1 MTRDEA
7 REIAKAMLPSYLSG
21 KGIDLKRP
29 FHCLSA
35 FHADRHPSMSY
46 RPKTNTVQ
54 CYGCGEHGDIFDVIR
69 MEYGLDKENQREI
82 FDTAYRV
89 LGIDMEHQNDYPVH
103 SCPVKPKPLVKDN
116 HETAETDYRLFFQ
129 EAASHIEDTDYAR
142 QRGLA
147 PEIIQRFQIG
157 FEPAWKNPTLEEKQ
171 RRRISPSPRLIIP
184 TSPYSYIA
192 RDTREMLT
200 DKQSNYAKLKVGH
213 LRIFNVKALKQSS
226 RPVFITE
233 GEIDAL
239 SIESV
244 GGIACALGSTSMV
257 GGFLKE
263 VAQHKP
269 RFPLL
274 IALDR
279 DAAGC
284 KAKDKLIA
292 GLESMGIA
300 YACVNISGAH
310 KDENEALVTDK
321 EVFATAVHE
330 AESMAMELTENQP
343 ERENL
348 VHDMNQTLRDM
359 KKKPIGLVEFWE
371 QAIQTIKDTM
381 LEMQEAATACN
392 ILRVWAAGLQCAA
405 REFGMEENE
414 EVASV
419 RRDAEE
425 LLAGKNM
432 GEEWKHIFDMIIRI
446 DRETAHALQEMRES
460 PHKNKLLAI
469 PAIREAEPLA
479 KGKLQADNPAKL
491 YLSAVKRVVLDDDS
505 VGRNVAVIRAIN
517 LLERAHVKEA
527 VICQGMMA
535 EPHLGHHPEAKRREI
550 IETWMSQRKSER
562 GGR

>member
-7 REIAKAMLPSYLSG
+7 RETAKAMLPSYLSG

-35 FHADRHPSMSY
+35 SHADRHPSMSY

-89 LGIDMEHQNDYPVH
+89 LGIDVEHQNGYPAH
-103 SCPVKPKPLVKDN
+103 PCPMKPEPLIKGDSEV
-116 HETAETDYRLFFQ
+116 TETDYTGYFR
-129 EAASHIEDTDYAR
+129 EASCHIKDTDYAKR
-142 QRGLA
+142 RGLS
-147 PEIIQRFQIG
+147 PEVIQRFQIG
-157 FEPAWKNPTLEEKQ
+157 FDPAWKNPTLEEEQ
-171 RRRISPSPRLIIP
+171 RQRISPSPRLIIP
-184 TSPYSYIA
+184 TSPSSYVA
-192 RDTREMLT
+192 RDTRETLT
-200 DKQSNYAKLKVGH
+200 EKQRTYAKLKVGH
-213 LRIFNVKALKQSS
+213 LRIFNAKVLEQGQS
-226 RPVFITE
+226 PVFVTE

-239 SIESV
+239 SIETV
-244 GGIACALGSTSMV
+244 GGSACALGSTSMV
-257 GGFLKE
+257 SGFLKE
-263 VAQHKP
+263 VARHKP

-279 DAAGC
+279 DAAGR
-284 KAKDKLIA
+284 KAKDKLIS
-292 GLESMGIA
+292 GLDAMGIT
-300 YACVNISGAH
+300 YACVNISGWY
-310 KDENEALVTDK
+310 KDANEALVADK

-330 AESMAMELTENQP
+330 AEEMAVELTENQP
-343 ERENL
+343 ERPNL
-348 VHDMNQTLRDM
+348 VHDMNQALRDM
-359 KKKPIGLVEFWE
+359 KKKSLGLVEFWE
-371 QAIQTIKDTM
+371 TAIQTIKDTM

-392 ILRVWAAGLQCAA
+392 ILRVWSAGLQCAA
-405 REFGMEENE
+405 KEFGMEENS
-414 EVASV
+414 EVAGV
-419 RRDAEE
+419 RKEAEG

-432 GEEWKHIFDMIIRI
+432 GEEWEHIFDMIVRI
-446 DRETAHALQEMRES
+446 DRETAYVLQEVREN
-460 PHKNKLLAI
+460 PHENKLLAI
-469 PAIREAEPLA
+469 PAIREAEPLT

-505 VGRNVAVIRAIN
+505 VGRNAAVIRAVN
-517 LLERAHVKEA
+517 LLERAHVKET

-535 EPHLGHHPEAKRREI
+535 EPHLGHHPEGKRREI